1 VAQLSTFGK
10 ETMLIALKK
19 LFAAKPK
26 VERRP
31 VMHPILGAITYS
43 EEEQAWLTDAAH
55 ASLGFRF
62 RIAGEEAP
70 DAALISHAESVARD
84 PLAFRKM
91 VGTFLEIEA
100 ERLKD
105 KDDTVR
111 KLEIEMLCL
120 FWPDKP
126 DEGMIYFSGDDR
138 YGVWRCDYK
147 SRKPVGLGFDS

>member
-1 VAQLSTFGK
+1 MKRL
-10 ETMLIALKK
+10 
-19 LFAAKPK
+19 
-26 VERRP
+26 P
-31 VMHPILGAITYS
+31 VINPILGAIAYS
-43 EEEQAWLTDAAH
+43 ELDHEWLTDPTH

-62 RIAGEEAP
+62 LIAGEEAP
-70 DAALISHAESVARD
+70 DSALIAHAEAVARN
-84 PLAFRKM
+84 PLSFRKM
-91 VGTFLEIEA
+91 VSTFLKKEA

-126 DEGMIYFSGDDR
+126 DDGMIYFSGGER

-147 SRKPVGLGFDS
+147 NRKPVGLGFDS